1 MLFWS
6 VYFIDK
12 SLSLRLGRAS
22 ALQDFDISTSAKDIF
37 DVWSSQEGYDYKTAK
52 LAEWLNLSLEMA
64 KIQVG
69 KNQPSGTTDR
79 SRSQGAIYDKLYAP
93 GSIKALSERQIQGQ
107 EFIIKIHEIL
117 SMNQKV
123 SVF

>member
-22 ALQDFDISTSAKDIF
+22 ALQDFDISTSAKEIF
-37 DVWSSQEGYDYKTAK
+37 EIWHSKEPFHYKTAK
-52 LAEWLNLSLEMA
+52 LAEWLSLSLEMA
-64 KIQVG
+64 KIQVSRDRSSETP
-69 KNQPSGTTDR
+69 NR

-107 EFIIKIHEIL
+107 EFVIKIHEIL
-117 SMNQKV
+117 SMNRKV
-123 SVF
+123 GVY

>member
-22 ALQDFDISTSAKDIF
+22 SLQDFDISFSAKEIF
-37 DVWSSQEGYDYKTAK
+37 DIWNNKDPLDLKTAK
-52 LAEWLNLSLEMA
+52 LAEWLSLSLEMA

-69 KNQPSGTTDR
+69 RNRSSQTTGY
-79 SRSQGAIYDKLYAP
+79 SRLQGAIYDKLYAP

-123 SVF
+123 DAD